1 MEGCRC
7 GVRGGTWKERP
18 RAKTRAWGQPCC
30 VWPRGP
36 EPRSAGAPRSA
47 SAPRVAL
54 RPAPL
59 PAPAPSSAEGA
70 AVPRGRAQRNGG
82 RGPCPARRGAAR
94 ARPRSAAVHLP
105 GRRQR
110 RGGARWRP
118 GWGRGCWPW
127 PWGRQVRGGHGGRR
141 GRGWA
146 RLVLLPR
153 GRAEAWSSPSVPGS
167 GWELCVGGGGC
178 VGTRMLRERPW
189 LSREDLGVLGQCP
202 WPGAWA
208 GERRFTALNLW
219 YVGVGVAGKCPSA
232 MVVEFLAPVAVL
244 LQECVHS

>member
-1 MEGCRC
+1 MEGYRC
-7 GVRGGTWKERP
+7 GARGDTSKETLRAESPCAGAAVLCRAEARAP
-18 RAKTRAWGQPCC
+18 RARTAA
-30 VWPRGP
+30 RGSAQDP
-36 EPRSAGAPRSA
+36 ETTSTGAPRSA

-54 RPAPL
+54 RPAPSRARPPVL
-59 PAPAPSSAEGA
+59 CRRGRGA
-70 AVPRGRAQRNGG
+70 TGRGRAGRSGG
-82 RGPCPARRGAAR
+82 CRPCTARRGAAR
-94 ARPRSAAVHLP
+94 ARPRSAAVRLP

-178 VGTRMLRERPW
+178 VGTGMLQEYS
-189 LSREDLGVLGQCP
+189 LFT
-202 WPGAWA
+202 GAVPLA
-208 GERRFTALNLW
+208 RALVRERRFTSHVFIICGIGMA
-219 YVGVGVAGKCPSA
+219 
-232 MVVEFLAPVAVL
+232 AVDAY
-244 LQECVHS
+244 

>member
-1 MEGCRC
+1 MEGCGC
-7 GVRGGTWKERP
+7 GARGGTWKERL
-18 RAKTRAWGQPCC
+18 RAMSPCVGAAVLC
-30 VWPRGP
+30 LAEGPGAKECRGAAH
-36 EPRSAGAPRSA
+36 RLCS
-47 SAPRVAL
+47 L
-54 RPAPL
+54 L
-59 PAPAPSSAEGA
+59 PAPRPPRLLPVLRQSGGA
-70 AVPRGRAQRNGG
+70 TGRGRAEWGGG
-82 RGPCPARRGAAR
+82 RCPGTARRGAAR
-94 ARPRSAAVHLP
+94 VRPRSAAVRLP

-189 LSREDLGVLGQCP
+189 LSREDLGVLGSA
-202 WPGAWA
+202 PGL
-208 GERRFTALNLW
+208 GLGQERGSSQL
-219 YVGVGVAGKCPSA
+219 
-232 MVVEFLAPVAVL
+232 
-244 LQECVHS
+244 

>member
-7 GVRGGTWKERP
+7 GVRGGTWKERL
-18 RAKTRAWGQPCC
+18 RAKTRAWGQPCY
-30 VWPRGP
+30 VRSRGP

-47 SAPRVAL
+47 YAPCAPPRAL
-54 RPAPL
+54 PVFS
-59 PAPAPSSAEGA
+59 PSSAKA
-70 AVPRGRAQRNGG
+70 AVPRGGAGPGGAEWGGG
-82 RGPCPARRGAAR
+82 RCPGTARRGAAR
-94 ARPRSAAVHLP
+94 ARPRSAAVRLP

-141 GRGWA
+141 GRDWA

-167 GWELCVGGGGC
+167 GWELCVGEGGC

-189 LSREDLGVLGQCP
+189 LSREDLGVWGSAPGLG
-202 WPGAWA
+202 
-208 GERRFTALNLW
+208 LW
-219 YVGVGVAGKCPSA
+219 QEGGGS
-232 MVVEFLAPVAVL
+232 L
-244 LQECVHS
+244 L

>member
-1 MEGCRC
+1 MMLRHGTRGRPWRDVGAGFGEARGRRDC
-7 GVRGGTWKERP
+7 GPRPVRGGSRDVSGRGARSQGVPGRRAQP
-18 RAKTRAWGQPCC
+18 RAP
-30 VWPRGP
+30 P
-36 EPRSAGAPRSA
+36 
-47 SAPRVAL
+47 
-54 RPAPL
+54 RPAPS
-59 PAPAPSSAEGA
+59 PSSPRPPPKRRCHGA
-70 AVPRGRAQRNGG
+70 GPGRAEWGGG
-82 RGPCPARRGAAR
+82 RCPGTARRGAAR
-94 ARPRSAAVHLP
+94 ARPRSAAVRLP

-178 VGTRMLRERPW
+178 VGTRMLRERLR
-189 LSREDLGVLGQCP
+189 LSREH
-202 WPGAWA
+202 
-208 GERRFTALNLW
+208 
-219 YVGVGVAGKCPSA
+219 VGVWGSA
-232 MVVEFLAPVAVL
+232 PGLGL
-244 LQECVHS
+244 WQEGGGSQL

>member
-1 MEGCRC
+1 MPSEYKGLK
-7 GVRGGTWKERP
+7 GMKVITDNILK
-18 RAKTRAWGQPCC
+18 
-30 VWPRGP
+30 
-36 EPRSAGAPRSA
+36 PRSA
-47 SAPRVAL
+47 SAPR
-54 RPAPL
+54 PAPR
-59 PAPAPSSAEGA
+59 PPRPPPKGPRCHGEG
-70 AVPRGRAQRNGG
+70 PGRAGRSGG
-82 RGPCPARRGAAR
+82 CRPCTARRGAVR
-94 ARPRSAAVHLP
+94 MRPRSAAVRLP

-167 GWELCVGGGGC
+167 GWELFVGGGGC

-189 LSREDLGVLGQCP
+189 LSCASRRAS
-202 WPGAWA
+202 GAVPLSW
-208 GERRFTALNLW
+208 GLW
-219 YVGVGVAGKCPSA
+219 
-232 MVVEFLAPVAVL
+232 
-244 LQECVHS
+244 QEGG